1 MNRRSLFTTGLRAAV
16 PAAAMAAGAAGI
28 FAPAATASTGGDRT
42 TGKKGARAGY
52 FPNVLMRTHEDKPI
66 RFYDDVIH
74 GDKTVLIN
82 FMYTVCTG
90 KCPGTTD
97 NLLEVQ
103 SLLGNRVG
111 RDVFMYSIT
120 LDPERDSPKALRDY
134 AEMYE
139 VKPGWQF
146 LTGDKADIETLR
158 RKLGF
163 VDPDPKRDAD
173 PANHAGVI
181 VYGNEAIDRWAAC
194 PAKAKPENIIDLIDW
209 MNRTR
214 LPNYQGLNRP
224 RKIES

>member
-1 MNRRSLFTTGLRAAV
+1 MDRRSLLTTGLRAAL
-16 PAAAMAAGAAGI
+16 PAAAAAAAG
-28 FAPAATASTGGDRT
+28 FLSPAAAERSGGGAT
-42 TGKKGARAGY
+42 TKKGLRAGY
-52 FPNVLMRTHEDKPI
+52 FPNALLRTHQDKPI

-74 GDKTVLIN
+74 GNKTVLIN

-90 KCPGTTD
+90 KCPGTTE

-103 SLLGNRVG
+103 AQLGDRVG

-120 LDPERDSPKALRDY
+120 LDPERDTPQALRDY

-139 VKPGWQF
+139 VKPGWLF
-146 LTGDKADIETLR
+146 LTGGKPDIETLR

-194 PAKAKPENIIDLIDW
+194 PAKAKPENIINLIDW

-214 LPNYQGLNRP
+214 LPQYQGTNRP
-224 RKIES
+224 RKIEG